1 MPDYFDTP
9 RERLV
14 LPFLSSFYASFAQP
28 VGWLA
33 FRLIIGGLFMVEG
46 WHKIQQPMAQSGF
59 VEMIGFAPGWFFSP
73 LLAFVNFFGGLLIV
87 LGLLTRPA
95 ALASALVLLITY
107 WFHVTHPYGDAFLT
121 AEGIAYLNENK
132 GLLTPTGQM
141 RLLTDGGAAFLAGP
155 TGVQLKAEWNSLFWS
170 AGAALIAAFGGGA
183 YSIDRMLLRKEF

>member
-170 AGAALIAAFGGGA
+170 AGAVLIAAFGGGA
-183 YSIDRMLLRKEF
+183 YSLDRMLLRKEF